1 MISHDGAV
9 EAILATV
16 KPRPIASVPVEEAL
30 GLALARPVKARLRM
44 PRFDQSAMDGIAV
57 RIDDLAGASPEAP
70 ARLELA
76 GEIPAGSHERVRLRR
91 GTAVK
96 VFTGAAIPAG
106 TEAVVMVEFCR
117 FEGDQVFVERTAK
130 PDENIRRA
138 GEEVA
143 RGDTLLEAGTPITPP
158 VIGLLSHFGFT
169 KVPVRTRPSLGVIT
183 MGDEVAAPGAKL
195 GPHQVHDA
203 NGPALRAALTAM
215 GFDDVRS
222 WHVDD
227 RPRSLVKVLEKA
239 LGRCDVVITVGGA
252 SVGDHDHVKGARA
265 ELGVREVFSKVAIKP
280 GKPNVFGM
288 AGKVP
293 VFSLP
298 GNPVSALVSFHLYV
312 RPALRRLLGL
322 PVARDG
328 ETTVATLRSA
338 LKKKPGRTEWVRV
351 HASHDGDGPQAERL
365 AAQGSHM
372 LTGLARSN
380 ALLRFENDLE
390 RADAGDR
397 LALRWLDWGV
407 G

>member
-1 MISHDGAV
+1 MISHDEAV
-9 EAILATV
+9 ATILSRL
-16 KPRPIASVPVEEAL
+16 KPRPVVSVPVEEAL
-30 GLALARPVKARLRM
+30 GLALARPVKARRAM

-57 RIDDLAGASPEAP
+57 RVDDVAGASAASP
-70 ARLELA
+70 AVLDLV
-76 GEIPAGSHERVRLRR
+76 GEMPAGSPQRLRLR
-91 GTAVK
+91 AGTAVK
-96 VFTGAAIPAG
+96 VFTGAAIPAA
-106 TEAVVMVEFCR
+106 TEAVVMVESCR
-117 FEGDQVFVERTAK
+117 FEGGRVHVERAAK
-130 PDENIRRA
+130 PGENVRRA

-143 RGDTLLEAGTPITPP
+143 RGDVLLEAGTPITPP
-158 VIGLLSHFGFT
+158 VIGLLAHFGAT
-169 KVPVRTRPSLGVIT
+169 TVPVRTRPRVGVIT
-183 MGDEVAAPGAKL
+183 MGDEVAAPGAEL

-203 NGPALRAALTAM
+203 NGPALRAALRAL
-215 GFDDVRS
+215 GFDDLLS

-227 RPRSLVKVLEKA
+227 RPRSLVKTLDRA
-239 LGRCDVVITVGGA
+239 LRRCDVVITAGGA
-252 SVGDHDHVKGARA
+252 SVGDHDHVKNARR
-265 ELGVREVFSKVAIKP
+265 ELGVSEIFSKVAIKP
-280 GKPNVFGM
+280 GKPNVFGL

-322 PVARDG
+322 PVERDG
-328 ETTVATLRSA
+328 ETTTATSRSA

-351 HASHDGDGPQAERL
+351 QASLDGDLLTAEKH

-380 ALLRFENDLE
+380 ALLRFEQD
-390 RADAGDR
+390 RDRVDPGDR